1 MPLLLSMSNGKKKI
15 NIRMEGFFPPGRE
28 GEKEV
33 PYIFFHNFT
42 ACQWKLPA
50 IRCQLIAI
58 GYRGWPLVVFP
69 KGGRIKH
76 HYFLCIINA
85 PAGRHHNPLNLLN
98 PVNPHV
104 RILYR
109 MRKSAE
115 VGP

>member
-1 MPLLLSMSNGKKKI
+1 MSNGKNKI
-15 NIRMEGFFPPGRE
+15 NIRMKAFFSAWGE

-50 IRCQLIAI
+50 IRCRLTAI
-58 GYRGWPLVVFP
+58 RWQGLAPSAP
-69 KGGRIKH
+69 
-76 HYFLCIINA
+76 CIINA
-85 PAGRHHNPLNLLN
+85 PTGRHHHTLNLLN
-98 PVNPHV
+98 PENPHV
-104 RILYR
+104 RILHK